1 LLILRD
7 TFTRRRISSIRG
19 CYIEYKP
26 DGVGRRTGAMASPSI
41 IIVGAG
47 LAGLAAARI
56 LQRRGG
62 VVAVFEARE
71 RIGGR
76 VWTRRDGFGGM
87 HGEAGGELIDA
98 DQNEIRNLARELGLS
113 EHRIL
118 RSGFAHYRLG
128 QNGRRRMRS
137 ARSGWQA
144 TARAIAPLVRAYKIN
159 EQEWDGPIA
168 QTIAARSVDDW
179 LNETKATS
187 EVRATAM
194 TMRNF
199 FLADPDDLSLL
210 VYADQFAT
218 GGNPAGNTLY
228 RLQGG
233 NDRLPERMARA
244 LRSPVRLRHVV
255 RRIAQTKMGVRVTV
269 ENDRRRSELSATC
282 ALVTAPA
289 PLAAEIEFV
298 PDLPEAQRDA
308 FARLK
313 YGPATKT
320 LLQFDHTSWRRPGKP
335 RACATDLE
343 VGAVWDA
350 SENERGRKG
359 MLAVLAGGGASVS
372 TRSLLKAGGA
382 TDLVARLRFFG
393 IGRARLV
400 AFHSVSWEDDP
411 WARGAY
417 AVFGRSFAP
426 SARRLLKMPSGRIFF
441 AGEHTSVK
449 WQGYMNGA
457 IASGLRAAEEISAL
471 FL

>member
-1 LLILRD
+1 VA
-7 TFTRRRISSIRG
+7 T
-19 CYIEYKP
+19 
-26 DGVGRRTGAMASPSI
+26 PSI

-47 LAGLAAARI
+47 LAGLVAART
-56 LQRRGG
+56 LQQRGC
-62 VVAVFEARE
+62 VVTVFEARE

-98 DQNEIRNLARELGLS
+98 DQKEIRNLACELGLS
-113 EHRIL
+113 EQRIL

-128 QNGRRRMRS
+128 QNGQRRMRS

-144 TARAIAPLVRAYKIN
+144 TKNAIAPLLRAYKIN
-159 EQEWDGPIA
+159 EQEWNGPIA
-168 QTIAARSVDDW
+168 ETIAGRSVGDW
-179 LNETKATS
+179 LNETKATV

-210 VYADQFAT
+210 VYVDQFAT
-218 GGNPAGNTLY
+218 GSNPAGNALY
-228 RLQGG
+228 RLRGG
-233 NDRLPERMARA
+233 NNRLAGRMARA
-244 LRSPVRLRHVV
+244 LRRPVRLRHVV
-255 RRIAQTKMGVRVTV
+255 RRIAQKKTGVLVTV
-269 ENDRRRSELSATC
+269 ESGQRRSELSATC

-289 PLAAEIEFV
+289 PLATQIEFV

-308 FARLK
+308 LRRVK

-320 LLQFDHTSWRRPGKP
+320 LLQFERASWRRPGKP

-350 SENERGRKG
+350 GENQRAQKG
-359 MLAVLAGGGASVS
+359 MLAVLAGGGASA
-372 TRSLLKAGGA
+372 TTQSLLKPGGA
-382 TDLVARLRFFG
+382 SDLVSHLRFFG
-393 IGRARLV
+393 IGGSRLL

-417 AVFGRSFAP
+417 AVFDRSFPP
-426 SARRLLKMPSGRIFF
+426 SARRLLPMPSGRVFF

>member
-1 LLILRD
+1 
-7 TFTRRRISSIRG
+7 
-19 CYIEYKP
+19 
-26 DGVGRRTGAMASPSI
+26 MATSI

-47 LAGLAAARI
+47 LAGLVAART
-56 LQRRGG
+56 LQRRGC
-62 VVAVFEARE
+62 VVTVFEARE
-71 RIGGR
+71 RIGGC

-98 DQNEIRNLARELGLS
+98 DQKQIRNLACELGLS
-113 EHRIL
+113 EQRIL
-118 RSGFAHYRLG
+118 RSGFAHYRIG

-144 TARAIAPLVRAYKIN
+144 TENAIAPLVRVYKIN
-159 EQEWDGPIA
+159 EQEWNGPIA
-168 QTIAARSVDDW
+168 ETIAARSVGDW
-179 LNETKATS
+179 LNETKATV
-187 EVRATAM
+187 EVRATAIM
-194 TMRNF
+194 MRNF
-199 FLADPDDLSLL
+199 FFADPDDLSLL
-210 VYADQFAT
+210 VYVDQFAT

-228 RLQGG
+228 RLRGG
-233 NDRLPERMARA
+233 NDRLVGRMAGA
-244 LRSPVRLRHVV
+244 LRRPVRLRHIV
-255 RRIAQTKMGVRVTV
+255 RRIAQKKTGVLVTV
-269 ENDRRRSELSATC
+269 ESGERSSELSATC

-289 PLAAEIEFV
+289 PLAAQIEFV
-298 PDLPEAQRDA
+298 PDLPEAQRNA
-308 FARLK
+308 LMRLK

-320 LLQFDHTSWRRPGKP
+320 LLQFERASWRRPGKP

-350 SENERGRKG
+350 GENQRGPKG
-359 MLAVLAGGGASVS
+359 MLAVLAGGSASAA
-372 TRSLLKAGGA
+372 TRSLLKTGGA
-382 TDLVARLRFFG
+382 NDMVSQLRFFG
-393 IGRARLV
+393 IGRSRVL

-417 AVFGRSFAP
+417 AVFDRSFPP
-426 SARRLLKMPSGRIFF
+426 SARRLLPMPSGRVFF

>member
-1 LLILRD
+1 
-7 TFTRRRISSIRG
+7 
-19 CYIEYKP
+19 
-26 DGVGRRTGAMASPSI
+26 MATPSI

-47 LAGLAAARI
+47 LAGLVAART
-56 LQRRGG
+56 LQQRGC
-62 VVAVFEARE
+62 VVTVFEARE

-98 DQNEIRNLARELGLS
+98 DQKEIRNLACELGLS
-113 EHRIL
+113 EQRIL

-128 QNGRRRMRS
+128 QNGQRRMRS

-144 TARAIAPLVRAYKIN
+144 TKNAIAPLLRAYTIN
-159 EQEWDGPIA
+159 EQEWNGPIA
-168 QTIAARSVDDW
+168 ETIAGRSVGDW
-179 LNETKATS
+179 LNETKATV

-210 VYADQFAT
+210 VYVDQFAT
-218 GGNPAGNTLY
+218 GGNPAGNALY
-228 RLQGG
+228 RLRGG
-233 NDRLPERMARA
+233 NNRLAGRMARA
-244 LRSPVRLRHVV
+244 LRRPVGLRHVV
-255 RRIAQTKMGVRVTV
+255 RRIAQKKTGVLVTV
-269 ENDRRRSELSATC
+269 ESGQRRSELSATC

-289 PLAAEIEFV
+289 PLATQIEFV

-308 FARLK
+308 LRRVK

-320 LLQFDHTSWRRPGKP
+320 LLQFERASWRRPGKP

-350 SENERGRKG
+350 GENQRGQKG
-359 MLAVLAGGGASVS
+359 MLAVLAGGGASA
-372 TRSLLKAGGA
+372 TTQSLLKTGGA
-382 TDLVARLRFFG
+382 IDLVSHLRFFG
-393 IGRARLV
+393 IGGSRLL

-417 AVFGRSFAP
+417 AVFDRSFPP
-426 SARRLLKMPSGRIFF
+426 SARRLLPMPSGRVFF

>member
-1 LLILRD
+1 VA
-7 TFTRRRISSIRG
+7 T
-19 CYIEYKP
+19 
-26 DGVGRRTGAMASPSI
+26 PSI

-47 LAGLAAARI
+47 LAGLVAART
-56 LQRRGG
+56 LQQRGC
-62 VVAVFEARE
+62 VVTVFEARE

-98 DQNEIRNLARELGLS
+98 DQKEIRNLACELGLS
-113 EHRIL
+113 EQRIL

-128 QNGRRRMRS
+128 QNGQRRMRS

-144 TARAIAPLVRAYKIN
+144 TKNAIAPLLRAYKIN
-159 EQEWDGPIA
+159 EQEWNGPIA
-168 QTIAARSVDDW
+168 ETIAGRSVGDW
-179 LNETKATS
+179 LNETKATV

-210 VYADQFAT
+210 VYVDQFAT
-218 GGNPAGNTLY
+218 GSNPAGNALY
-228 RLQGG
+228 RLRGG
-233 NDRLPERMARA
+233 NNRLAGRMARA
-244 LRSPVRLRHVV
+244 LRRPVRLRHVV
-255 RRIAQTKMGVRVTV
+255 RRIAQKKTGVLVTV
-269 ENDRRRSELSATC
+269 ESGQRRSELSATC

-289 PLAAEIEFV
+289 PLATQIEFV

-308 FARLK
+308 LRRVK

-320 LLQFDHTSWRRPGKP
+320 LLQFERASWRRPGKP

-350 SENERGRKG
+350 GENQRGQKG
-359 MLAVLAGGGASVS
+359 MLAVLAGGGASA
-372 TRSLLKAGGA
+372 TTQSLLKTGGA
-382 TDLVARLRFFG
+382 SDLVSHLRFFG
-393 IGRARLV
+393 IGGSRLL

-417 AVFGRSFAP
+417 AVFDRSFPP
-426 SARRLLKMPSGRIFF
+426 SARRLLPMPSGRVFF